1 LWVQNKT
8 WMYKWDLGPSMSNG
22 NKLVAFFVN
31 SKQKPKTRVKMWRVF
46 FKIWRVPLSN
56 PPTSR
61 KKAEINMWKTIPFS
75 FGNHISP
82 QDLLGSS
89 IFRNCLQHKPKYLLW
104 KHKLHLIIKP
114 SKVPSNEN
122 NVLYIY
128 IYINTR
134 REKVHSGAY
143 TQIFCNWKL
152 NNLMV

>member
-1 LWVQNKT
+1 MWVQNKT
-8 WMYKWDLGPSMSNG
+8 WMYKWDLGPIMSYG
-22 NKLVAFFVN
+22 NKLVAFKVN

-46 FKIWRVPLSN
+46 FQNLASPS
-56 PPTSR
+56 PPSPSR
-61 KKAEINMWKTIPFS
+61 KKAENMWKTIPFS

-89 IFRNCLQHKPKYLLW
+89 IFQNCLQHKAKYLLW
-104 KHKLHLIIKP
+104 KHKLHLIIK
-114 SKVPSNEN
+114 SSTVPSNEN
-122 NVLYIY
+122 NVM
-128 IYINTR
+128 YINTR